1 MTKIIEKH
9 VNQILKDGFTVLK
22 NVISKSECD
31 LLIKK
36 SNALYSK
43 FGRYEGNGNADG
55 PYIYTGFKPAWI
67 MIKVSSGNTGGW
79 DIYDNKRLT
88 FNPNEEVLQ
97 ANATSSEASSDAID
111 ILSNGF
117 KIRNTTGN
125 QNGNGNTHVYMAF
138 AEYPFVSSKGVP
150 VTAR

>member
-1 MTKIIEKH
+1 
-9 VNQILKDGFTVLK
+9 
-22 NVISKSECD
+22 
-31 LLIKK
+31 
-36 SNALYSK
+36 
-43 FGRYEGNGNADG
+43 
-55 PYIYTGFKPAWI
+55 